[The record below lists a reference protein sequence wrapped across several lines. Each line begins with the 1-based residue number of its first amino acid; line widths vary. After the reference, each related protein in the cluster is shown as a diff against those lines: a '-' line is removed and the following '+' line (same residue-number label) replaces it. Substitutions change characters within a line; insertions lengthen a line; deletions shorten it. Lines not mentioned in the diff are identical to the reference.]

1 MYRVS
6 YLILWQINMFSSCY
20 QFLAPYLLRP
30 LSQQGKT
37 YKPLALVFILTSF
50 LTACGFH
57 LRGDYLLDDELQ
69 TLYVSSS
76 DVHGEL
82 TRLVKQ
88 HLIRNQ
94 VNVLTQKSN
103 KSPELRIISDKLD
116 RRTLSVFHNGQVAEY
131 ELIYAVH
138 YQLRFNSKTNKNQLE
153 EPLDFRFELNRDYQD
168 DPNLALAKSRELS
181 LLLSEMRQS
190 AADKILRDMAR
201 IKR

>member
-1 MYRVS
+1 M
-6 YLILWQINMFSSCY
+6 LLSS
-20 QFLAPYLLRP
+20 
-30 LSQQGKT
+30 LS
-37 YKPLALVFILTSF
+37 
-50 LTACGFH
+50 ACGFH
-57 LRGDYLLDDELQ
+57 LRGDYLLSDELQ

-88 HLIRNQ
+88 HLSRNQ
-94 VNVLTQKSN
+94 VKVLKQRNTQA
-103 KSPELRIISDKLD
+103 PELRIISDKLE
-116 RRTLSVFHNGQVAEY
+116 RRTLSVFQNGQVAEY

-138 YQLRFNSKTNKNQLE
+138 YQLRFPSKNEGEESE
-153 EPLDFRFELNRDYQD
+153 EPKDFRFELYRDYQD

-201 IKR
+201 IQR